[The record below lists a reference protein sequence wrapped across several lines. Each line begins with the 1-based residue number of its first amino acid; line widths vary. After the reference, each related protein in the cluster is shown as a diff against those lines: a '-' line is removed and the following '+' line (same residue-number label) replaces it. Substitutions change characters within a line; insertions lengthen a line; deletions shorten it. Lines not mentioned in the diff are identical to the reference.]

1 MQTPFSQSLLRGD
14 IERQTIRNSFKPV
27 YPMISDEAL
36 ERLVGRFER
45 IQSRNLD
52 TQKHS
57 RESLAHQIDE
67 YLMQYQPN
75 PTPRHY
81 LEKAQRALSKCNLP
95 LTMCIFRQE
104 AQLVE
109 QRHPKGCLELSPSV
123 AISILAQKRKV
134 RSVATE
140 FDSID
145 HAKAERLTNQVIGSL
160 EMIRDDIADIAERH
174 TKHKMKKRAVQQILR
189 GRY

>member
-1 MQTPFSQSLLRGD
+1 M
-14 IERQTIRNSFKPV
+14 
-27 YPMISDEAL
+27 
-36 ERLVGRFER
+36 
-45 IQSRNLD
+45 
-52 TQKHS
+52 
-57 RESLAHQIDE
+57 
-67 YLMQYQPN
+67 
-75 PTPRHY
+75 
-81 LEKAQRALSKCNLP
+81 
-95 LTMCIFRQE
+95 
-104 AQLVE
+104 E